1 MKKRYISPGMDI
13 QQFSTRLCTALGI
26 SDSEADPEG
35 GMETNTR
42 RSGSSNDGWEEF
54 WEDRE

>member
-1 MKKRYISPGMDI
+1 MKKRYISPDMDI
-13 QQFSTRLCTALGI
+13 QQFSTRLFTALGI

-42 RSGSSNDGWEEF
+42 RSGASNYGLEECL
-54 WEDRE
+54 EDRE